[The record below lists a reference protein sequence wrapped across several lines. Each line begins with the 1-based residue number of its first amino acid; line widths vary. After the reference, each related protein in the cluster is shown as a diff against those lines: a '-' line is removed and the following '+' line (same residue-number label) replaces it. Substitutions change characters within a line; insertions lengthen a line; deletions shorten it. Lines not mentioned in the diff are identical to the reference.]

1 MKMSEKTNIE
11 GGGVNLEPH
20 TVESMVEIID
30 TFGLIMTFLN
40 DQAIQDLSGMMSQ
53 LLKLVNGLTSTDLVD
68 VLERSLMDPEFDK
81 ALLNPPKVGLF
92 GLLGAL
98 RDEDTQKGIGIL
110 LALVKALGKAS
121 TS

>member
-1 MKMSEKTNIE
+1 MKMTEKMS

-20 TVESMVEIID
+20 TVESMVELID

-40 DQAIQDLSGMMSQ
+40 DQAIQDLSGMMAQ
-53 LLKLVNGLTSTDLVD
+53 LLTLVNGLTGSDIVDL
-68 VLERSLMDPEFDK
+68 LEASLMDPEFDK
-81 ALLNPPKVGLF
+81 ALLDPPKVGLL
-92 GLLGAL
+92 GLMGAL

-121 TS
+121 TR